1 MLKVESVMVVW
12 VQNGFKCV
20 EQDCAADREL
30 WPGSLSREAY
40 LLLGEK
46 IETQKCKCGFYQ
58 MCLV

>member
-1 MLKVESVMVVW
+1 MVVW

-46 IETQKCKCGFYQ
+46 TETQKCKCGFYQ